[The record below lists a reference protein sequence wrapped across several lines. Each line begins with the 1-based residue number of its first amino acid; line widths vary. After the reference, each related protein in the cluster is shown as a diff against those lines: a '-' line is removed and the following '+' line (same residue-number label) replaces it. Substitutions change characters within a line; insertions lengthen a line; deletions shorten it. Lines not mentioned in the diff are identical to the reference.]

1 MGERGSKMK
10 VLVNGCN
17 GKMGQ
22 EVANEV
28 RLTQDMDVV
37 CGVDR
42 IDTGDNLFPVFTKV
56 SEIDIVPD
64 VIIDFSIPEATFAI
78 LEFAK
83 KNHVPIVIATT
94 GFSEQEMKKIEKYA
108 ESIPVFKSA
117 NMSYEINLMAKMIRQ
132 VAQKLQDSDIE
143 IIETHHNN
151 KIDSPSGTAL
161 LLADS
166 INETLNN
173 KMKYEY
179 NRHSKREKRSK
190 KEIGIHSI
198 RGGTEVGKHTVMFF
212 GENESF
218 EITHNC
224 TSRRVFARGAI
235 KAAEFVSLKD
245 NGLYSMNDLV

>member
-1 MGERGSKMK
+1 MK

-22 EVANEV
+22 EVAKQV
-28 RLTQDMDVV
+28 KLAQDMDVI

-42 IDTGDNLFPVFTKV
+42 IDTGDNPFPVFTKITD
-56 SEIDIVPD
+56 IDVMPD
-64 VIIDFSIPEATFAI
+64 VIIDFSVPEATFQI

-83 KNHVPIVIATT
+83 RKKIPMVIATT
-94 GFSEQEMKKIEKYA
+94 GFSDNEGKKIEKYA
-108 ESIPVFKSA
+108 EDLPIFKSA
-117 NMSYEINLMAKMIRQ
+117 NMSYEINLMAKIVSQ
-132 VAQKLQDSDIE
+132 LALKLENSDIE
-143 IIETHHNN
+143 IVETHHNR

-161 LLADS
+161 ILADS
-166 INETLNN
+166 INETLAYE
-173 KMKYEY
+173 MKYEY

-198 RGGTEVGKHTVMFF
+198 RGGTEVGKHSVIFF

-224 TSRRVFARGAI
+224 TSRSVFARGAI
-235 KAAEFVSLKD
+235 KAAEFILHKEK
-245 NGLYSMNDLV
+245 GLYSMNDII